1 VGLPGCHW
9 GVPGLIMGTFM
20 RRTRTLAA
28 AAVAAAFAGSVLLP
42 VQAQAATGSVHL
54 YKIYYDSQ
62 GTDTRSNSSLTAEY
76 VQIRNTTSKAVSLK
90 GWTLTDAS
98 NHKYT
103 FGTYSLGKGKTVT
116 VRTGK
121 GKDTTANRYQNRGAY
136 VWNNDKDTAS
146 LKKAS
151 GSKVDTCSY
160 NSTKADYK
168 MC

>member
-1 VGLPGCHW
+1 
-9 GVPGLIMGTFM
+9 M

-54 YKIYYDSQ
+54 YKIYYDSP

-136 VWNNDKDTAS
+136 VWNNDKDTAT

-151 GSKVDTCSY
+151 GSKADTCSY